1 LKNLTDKGKTAMTQ
15 KILGIILLLALSQIL
30 WAHFAF
36 SAEIV
41 RKTTLSNG
49 LTLVVAERNQLP
61 TVHLQVL
68 LRAGSSV
75 DTALQS
81 GLANLTAELLL
92 QGTATQ
98 EATQISRRIES
109 VGGSLASGA
118 DLDYT
123 SIHLAVLK
131 KDLPLGME
139 LLADILLNPQFA
151 EPEVARKIAEMK
163 ARLKRM
169 EEEPRQ
175 IAQLAFAK
183 SLFRDHPYAHPV
195 EGSVATLD
203 QLTRADIQRFFQSYY
218 RPNNAQ
224 VTIVGQIN
232 LEEAAGILQKVLGGW
247 QAVPIQ
253 KPPLTAP
260 RELPRPEVVKIDRS
274 SSQANILWGHLGV
287 NRGNP
292 DYYTLLVMNYIL
304 GGGGFVSRLMDQIRD
319 NLGLTYGIHS
329 HFEARE
335 FPGAFEISLE
345 TRNQNTNQAV
355 AEIMKELKKFLEKGV
370 TATELAEAKAYL
382 TGSFPMRM
390 DTNAKMVKLLS
401 AITFYGL
408 GLDYPEKYPQLINQ
422 VTEGEILRAAR
433 QYLQPEKFLLVVVG
447 DQKEIQLK
455 DSF

>member
-1 LKNLTDKGKTAMTQ
+1 MKNLKGIPGMTQ

-30 WAHFAF
+30 WAHIAF

-61 TVHLQVL
+61 TIHLQVL
-68 LRAGSSV
+68 VRAGSSV
-75 DTALQS
+75 DTADQL

-92 QGTATQ
+92 QGTATRD
-98 EATQISRRIES
+98 ATQISRRIES
-109 VGGSLASGA
+109 VGGSLTSAA
-118 DLDYT
+118 DLDFT
-123 SIHLAVLK
+123 SLHLAVLK

-151 EPEVARKIAEMK
+151 EPEVGRKIVEMK

-175 IAQLAFAK
+175 IAQLAFARG
-183 SLFRDHPYAHPV
+183 LFRDHPYAHPV

-203 QLTRADIQRFFQSYY
+203 KLTRVDIQRFFQSYY
-218 RPNNAQ
+218 RPNNTLI
-224 VTIVGQIN
+224 TIVGQTT
-232 LEEAAGILQKVLGGW
+232 LEEATGFLEKGLGGW
-247 QAVPIQ
+247 QASPIQ
-253 KPPLTAP
+253 KPPLAP
-260 RELPRPEVVKIDRS
+260 PQGLVRQEVVKIDRS

-319 NLGLTYGIHS
+319 NLGLTYGIYS

-335 FPGAFEISLE
+335 FPGAFEIALE
-345 TRNQNTNQAV
+345 TKNQNTNQAV
-355 AEIMKELKKFLEKGV
+355 AEIRKEIKKFLEKGV
-370 TATELAEAKAYL
+370 TATELDEAKAYL
-382 TGSFPMRM
+382 TGSFPLRM

-401 AITFYGL
+401 AIEFYGL

-422 VTEGEILRAAR
+422 VTGEEILRVTR

>member
-1 LKNLTDKGKTAMTQ
+1 MTQ
-15 KILGIILLLALSQIL
+15 NILGIILLLALSQIL
-30 WAHFAF
+30 WAQFSF
-36 SAEIV
+36 SAEMV

-61 TVHLQVL
+61 IVHLQVL

-75 DTALQS
+75 DTAQQS

-109 VGGSLASGA
+109 VGGSLTSGA

-151 EPEVARKIAEMK
+151 EPEVSRKIAEMK

-183 SLFRDHPYAHPV
+183 SLFRDHPYARPV

-232 LEEAAGILQKVLGGW
+232 LEEAAGILEKVLGGW

-274 SSQANILWGHLGV
+274 SSQANILWGHLGI

-433 QYLQPEKFLLVVVG
+433 QYLQPDRFLLVVVG
-447 DQKEIQLK
+447 NQKEIALK
-455 DSF
+455 ETWEIR

>member
-1 LKNLTDKGKTAMTQ
+1 MTQ

-30 WAHFAF
+30 WAQFSF
-36 SAEIV
+36 SAEMV

-61 TVHLQVL
+61 IVHLQVL

-75 DTALQS
+75 DTAQQS

-109 VGGSLASGA
+109 VGGSLTSGA

-151 EPEVARKIAEMK
+151 EPEVSRKIAEMK

-183 SLFRDHPYAHPV
+183 SLFRDHPYARPV

-232 LEEAAGILQKVLGGW
+232 LEEAAGILEKVLGGW

-274 SSQANILWGHLGV
+274 SSQANILWGHLGI

-433 QYLQPEKFLLVVVG
+433 QYLQPDRFLLVVVG
-447 DQKEIQLK
+447 NQKEIALK
-455 DSF
+455 ETWEIR

>member
-1 LKNLTDKGKTAMTQ
+1 MTQ
-15 KILGIILLLALSQIL
+15 KILGLVLLLALGQIL
-30 WAHFAF
+30 WAQFAL

-49 LTLVVAERNQLP
+49 LTLLVAERNQLP

-75 DTALQS
+75 DTASQV
-81 GLANLTAELLL
+81 GLANLTAELIL

-98 EATQISRRIES
+98 DATRINRRIES
-109 VGGSLASGA
+109 VGGSLTAGA
-118 DLDYT
+118 DLDFT
-123 SIHLAVLK
+123 SIHLSVLK

-151 EPEVARKIAEMK
+151 EAEVARKITEMK

-175 IAQLAFAK
+175 IAQLAFAR

-203 QLTRADIQRFFQSYY
+203 KLTRVDIQRFFQSYY
-218 RPNNAQ
+218 RPNNAL

-232 LEEAAGILQKVLGGW
+232 LEEATGFLEKVLGGW
-247 QAVPIQ
+247 QPAPIQ
-253 KPPLTAP
+253 KPPLADP
-260 RELPRPEVVKIDRS
+260 QGPARPEVVKIDRS

-287 NRGNP
+287 SRGNP

-319 NLGLTYGIHS
+319 NLGLTYGIYS
-329 HFEARE
+329 HFVARE

-345 TRNQNTNQAV
+345 TKNQNTNQAV
-355 AEIMKELKKFLEKGV
+355 AEILKELRKLLEKGV

-382 TGSFPMRM
+382 TGSFPLRM

-401 AITFYGL
+401 AMKFYGL
-408 GLDYPEKYPQLINQ
+408 GLDYPEKFPQLINQ
-422 VTEGEILRAAR
+422 VSEEEIMRVAR
-433 QYLQPEKFLLVVVG
+433 KYLQPDRFLLVVVG
-447 DQKEIQLK
+447 DQKEIQLS
-455 DSF
+455 DH

>member
-1 LKNLTDKGKTAMTQ
+1 MTQ

-61 TVHLQVL
+61 TIHLQVL
-68 LRAGSSV
+68 VRAGSSV
-75 DTALQS
+75 DTADQL

-92 QGTATQ
+92 QGTATRD
-98 EATQISRRIES
+98 ATQISRRIES
-109 VGGSLASGA
+109 VGGSLTSAA
-118 DLDYT
+118 DLDFT
-123 SIHLAVLK
+123 SLHLAVLK

-139 LLADILLNPQFA
+139 LLADILQNPQFA
-151 EPEVARKIAEMK
+151 EPEVARKIVEMK

-175 IAQLAFAK
+175 IAQLAFARG
-183 SLFRDHPYAHPV
+183 LFRDHPYAHPV

-203 QLTRADIQRFFQSYY
+203 KLTRVDIQRFFQSYY
-218 RPNNAQ
+218 RPNNALITMVGQ
-224 VTIVGQIN
+224 VT
-232 LEEAAGILQKVLGGW
+232 LEEATGFLEKGLGGW
-247 QAVPIQ
+247 PASPIQ
-253 KPPLTAP
+253 KPPLAP
-260 RELPRPEVVKIDRS
+260 PQGLARPEVVKIDRS

-319 NLGLTYGIHS
+319 NLGLTYGIYS

-335 FPGAFEISLE
+335 FPGAFQIVLE
-345 TRNQNTNQAV
+345 TKNQNTNQAV
-355 AEIMKELKKFLEKGV
+355 AEIRKEIKKFLEKGV

-382 TGSFPMRM
+382 TGSFPLRM

-401 AITFYGL
+401 AIEFYGL

-422 VTEGEILRAAR
+422 VTEEEILRAAR

>member
-1 LKNLTDKGKTAMTQ
+1 MSQ

-41 RKTTLSNG
+41 RKTTLANG
-49 LTLVVAERNQLP
+49 LTLVVVERNQLP

-68 LRAGSSV
+68 LRAGSSA
-75 DTALQS
+75 DTANQS

-98 EATQISRRIES
+98 DATRISLRIES
-109 VGGSLASGA
+109 VGGSLTSGA
-118 DLDYT
+118 DLDFT

-139 LLADILLNPQFA
+139 LLADILLHPQFA
-151 EPEVARKIAEMK
+151 EPEVARKITEMR

-218 RPNNAQ
+218 RPNNAL

-232 LEEAAGILQKVLGGW
+232 LEEATDFLEKGLGGW
-247 QAVPIQ
+247 QAAPIQ
-253 KPPLTAP
+253 KPPVGTPQGLA
-260 RELPRPEVVKIDRS
+260 RSEVVKIDRS

-287 NRGNP
+287 TRGNP
-292 DYYTLLVMNYIL
+292 DFYTLLVMNYIL

-319 NLGLTYGIHS
+319 NLGLTYGIYS
-329 HFEARE
+329 HFNARE

-345 TRNQNTNQAV
+345 TKNQNTNQAL
-355 AEIMKELKKFLEKGV
+355 AEILKELNKLLLKGV

-382 TGSFPMRM
+382 TGSFPLRM

-401 AITFYGL
+401 AIEFYGL

-422 VTEGEILRAAR
+422 VTEEEILRVAR
-433 QYLQPEKFLLVVVG
+433 KYLQPDRFLLVVVG
-447 DQKEIQLK
+447 DQKAIELK
-455 DSF
+455 EVINR

>member
-1 LKNLTDKGKTAMTQ
+1 MTQ

-49 LTLVVAERNQLP
+49 LTLVVAERDQLP
-61 TVHLQVL
+61 TIHLQVL
-68 LRAGSSV
+68 VRAGSSA
-75 DTALQS
+75 DSANQR

-92 QGTATQ
+92 QGTTTQDATR
-98 EATQISRRIES
+98 ISRRIES
-109 VGGSLASGA
+109 VGGSLNAAA
-118 DLDYT
+118 DLDFT
-123 SIHLAVLK
+123 SLNLAVLR
-131 KDLPLGME
+131 KDLLLGME
-139 LLADILLNPQFA
+139 LLADVLLNPLFA
-151 EPEVARKIAEMK
+151 EPEVARKTAEMK

-175 IAQLAFAK
+175 IAQLAFAQ
-183 SLFRDHPYAHPV
+183 SLFREHPYASPV

-203 QLTRADIQRFFQSYY
+203 QLTRVDIQRFFQSYY

-232 LEEAAGILQKVLGGW
+232 LEEAAGILEKALGGW
-247 QAVPIQ
+247 QAAPIQ
-253 KPPLTAP
+253 KPIVPAP

-287 NRGNP
+287 NRRNP

-345 TRNQNTNQAV
+345 TKNQNTNQAV

-370 TATELAEAKAYL
+370 TASELAEAKAYL
-382 TGSFPMRM
+382 TGSFPLRM
-390 DTNAKMVKLLS
+390 DTNAKTVKLLS
-401 AITFYGL
+401 AIEFYGL

-433 QYLQPEKFLLVVVG
+433 QYLRPEKFLLVVVG
-447 DQKEIQLK
+447 DQKAIQLK

>member
-1 LKNLTDKGKTAMTQ
+1 MNQ
-15 KILGIILLLALSQIL
+15 KILGLILLLALSQIL
-30 WAHFAF
+30 WAQFSF
-36 SAEIV
+36 SAEMV

-109 VGGSLASGA
+109 VGGSLTSGA

-175 IAQLAFAK
+175 IGQLAFAK

-203 QLTRADIQRFFQSYY
+203 QLTRVDIQRFFQSYY

-232 LEEAAGILQKVLGGW
+232 LEEAAGILEKVLGGW

-253 KPPLTAP
+253 RPPVTAP

-382 TGSFPMRM
+382 TGSFPLRM

-401 AITFYGL
+401 AIEFYGL
-408 GLDYPEKYPQLINQ
+408 GLDYLEKYPQLINQ

-433 QYLQPEKFLLVVVG
+433 QYLHPEKFLLVVVG

>member
-1 LKNLTDKGKTAMTQ
+1 MTQ

-61 TVHLQVL
+61 TIHLQVL
-68 LRAGSSV
+68 VRAGSSV
-75 DTALQS
+75 DTADQL

-92 QGTATQ
+92 QGTATRD
-98 EATQISRRIES
+98 ATQISRRIES
-109 VGGSLASGA
+109 VGGSLTSAA
-118 DLDYT
+118 DLDFT
-123 SIHLAVLK
+123 SLHLAVLK

-139 LLADILLNPQFA
+139 LLADILQNPQFA
-151 EPEVARKIAEMK
+151 EPEVARKIVEMK

-183 SLFRDHPYAHPV
+183 GLFRDHPYAHPV

-203 QLTRADIQRFFQSYY
+203 KLTRVDIQRFFQSYY
-218 RPNNAQ
+218 RPNNALI
-224 VTIVGQIN
+224 TIVGQVT
-232 LEEAAGILQKVLGGW
+232 LEEATGFLEKGLGGW
-247 QAVPIQ
+247 QASPIQ
-253 KPPLTAP
+253 KPPLAP
-260 RELPRPEVVKIDRS
+260 PQGLARPEVVKIDRS

-319 NLGLTYGIHS
+319 NLGLTYGIYS

-335 FPGAFEISLE
+335 FPGAFQIVLE
-345 TRNQNTNQAV
+345 TKNQNTNQAV
-355 AEIMKELKKFLEKGV
+355 AEIRKEIKEFLEKGV

-382 TGSFPMRM
+382 TGSFPLRM

-401 AITFYGL
+401 AIEFYGL

-422 VTEGEILRAAR
+422 VTEEEILRAAR

>member
-1 LKNLTDKGKTAMTQ
+1 MTQ

-41 RKTTLSNG
+41 RKATLSNG

-61 TVHLQVL
+61 TIHLQVL
-68 LRAGSSV
+68 VRAGSSV
-75 DTALQS
+75 DTADQL

-92 QGTATQ
+92 QGTATRD
-98 EATQISRRIES
+98 ATQISRRIES
-109 VGGSLASGA
+109 VGGSLTSAA
-118 DLDYT
+118 DLDFT
-123 SIHLAVLK
+123 SLHLAVLK

-151 EPEVARKIAEMK
+151 EPEVARKIVEMK

-175 IAQLAFAK
+175 IAQLAFARG
-183 SLFRDHPYAHPV
+183 LFKDHPYAHPV

-203 QLTRADIQRFFQSYY
+203 KLTRVDIQRFFQSYY
-218 RPNNAQ
+218 RPNNALI
-224 VTIVGQIN
+224 TIVGQTT
-232 LEEAAGILQKVLGGW
+232 LEEATGFLEKGLGGW
-247 QAVPIQ
+247 QASPIQ
-253 KPPLTAP
+253 KPPLAP
-260 RELPRPEVVKIDRS
+260 PQGLARPEVVKIDRS

-319 NLGLTYGIHS
+319 NLGLTYGIYS

-335 FPGAFEISLE
+335 FPGAFQIVLE
-345 TRNQNTNQAV
+345 TKNQNTNQAV
-355 AEIMKELKKFLEKGV
+355 AEIRKEIKKFLEKGV

-382 TGSFPMRM
+382 TGSFPLRM

-401 AITFYGL
+401 AIEFYGL

-422 VTEGEILRAAR
+422 VTGEEILRVAR
-433 QYLQPEKFLLVVVG
+433 KYLQPEKFLLVVVG

>member
-1 LKNLTDKGKTAMTQ
+1 MTQ

-61 TVHLQVL
+61 TIHLQVL
-68 LRAGSSV
+68 VRAGSSV
-75 DTALQS
+75 DTADQL

-92 QGTATQ
+92 QGTATRD
-98 EATQISRRIES
+98 ATQISRRIES
-109 VGGSLASGA
+109 VGGSLTSAA
-118 DLDYT
+118 DLDFT
-123 SIHLAVLK
+123 SLHLAVLK

-139 LLADILLNPQFA
+139 LLADILQNPQFA
-151 EPEVARKIAEMK
+151 EPEVARKIVEMK

-183 SLFRDHPYAHPV
+183 GLFRDHPYAHPV

-203 QLTRADIQRFFQSYY
+203 KLTRVDIQRFFQSYY
-218 RPNNAQ
+218 RPNNALITMVGQ
-224 VTIVGQIN
+224 VT
-232 LEEAAGILQKVLGGW
+232 LEEATGFLEKGLGGW
-247 QAVPIQ
+247 QASPIQ
-253 KPPLTAP
+253 KPPLAP
-260 RELPRPEVVKIDRS
+260 PQGLARPEVVKIDRS

-319 NLGLTYGIHS
+319 NLGLTYGIYS

-335 FPGAFEISLE
+335 FPGAFQIVLE
-345 TRNQNTNQAV
+345 TKNQNTNQAV
-355 AEIMKELKKFLEKGV
+355 AEIRKEIKEFLEKGV

-382 TGSFPMRM
+382 TGSFPLRM

-401 AITFYGL
+401 AIEFYGL

-422 VTEGEILRAAR
+422 VTEEEILRAAR

>member
-1 LKNLTDKGKTAMTQ
+1 MPQ
-15 KILGIILLLALSQIL
+15 KILGLILLLALSQIL
-30 WAHFAF
+30 WSHFAF
-36 SAEIV
+36 SAENV

-61 TVHLQVL
+61 TIHLQVL
-68 LRAGSSV
+68 VRAGSSV
-75 DTALQS
+75 DRVDQL

-98 EATQISRRIES
+98 DATQISRRIES
-109 VGGSLASGA
+109 VGGSLTSGA
-118 DLDYT
+118 DFDFT
-123 SIHLAVLK
+123 SIHLSVLK
-131 KDLPLGME
+131 KDLSLGMD

-175 IAQLAFAK
+175 IAHLTFAK
-183 SLFRDHPYAHPV
+183 GLFGDHPYAHPI

-203 QLTRADIQRFFQSYY
+203 QLTRVDIQRFFQSYC
-218 RPNNAQ
+218 RPNNVL

-232 LEEAAGILQKVLGGW
+232 LEEATEILEKGLGGW
-247 QAVPIQ
+247 KAASIQ
-253 KPPLTAP
+253 KPSLAASQGLT
-260 RELPRPEVVKIDRS
+260 RSEVVKIDRS

-319 NLGLTYGIHS
+319 NLGLTYGINS
-329 HFEARE
+329 HFDARE
-335 FPGAFEISLE
+335 FPGSFEISIE
-345 TRNQNTNQAV
+345 TKNRSANQAV
-355 AEIMKELKKFLEKGV
+355 TEILKEIKKLLEKGV
-370 TATELAEAKAYL
+370 SATELAEAKAYL
-382 TGSFPMRM
+382 TGSFPLRM
-390 DTNAKMVKLLS
+390 DTNAKMVKMLS
-401 AITFYGL
+401 AMEFYGL
-408 GLDYPEKYPQLINQ
+408 GLDYPERYPQLINQ
-422 VTEGEILRAAR
+422 VTEEELLRVAR
-433 QYLQPEKFLLVVVG
+433 KYLQPDRFLLVVVG

>member
-1 LKNLTDKGKTAMTQ
+1 MTQ

-61 TVHLQVL
+61 TIHLQVL
-68 LRAGSSV
+68 VRAGSSV
-75 DTALQS
+75 DTADQL

-92 QGTATQ
+92 QGTATRD
-98 EATQISRRIES
+98 ATQISRRIES
-109 VGGSLASGA
+109 VGGSLTSAA
-118 DLDYT
+118 DLDFT
-123 SIHLAVLK
+123 SLHLAVLK

-139 LLADILLNPQFA
+139 LLADILQNPQFA
-151 EPEVARKIAEMK
+151 EPEVARKIVEMK

-175 IAQLAFAK
+175 IAQLAFARG
-183 SLFRDHPYAHPV
+183 LFRDHPYAHPV

-203 QLTRADIQRFFQSYY
+203 KLTRVDIQRFFQSYY
-218 RPNNAQ
+218 RPNNALITMVGQ
-224 VTIVGQIN
+224 VT
-232 LEEAAGILQKVLGGW
+232 LEEATGFLEKGLGGW
-247 QAVPIQ
+247 PASPIQ
-253 KPPLTAP
+253 KPPLAP
-260 RELPRPEVVKIDRS
+260 PQGLARPEVVKIDRS

-319 NLGLTYGIHS
+319 NLGLTYGIYS

-335 FPGAFEISLE
+335 FPGAFEIALE
-345 TRNQNTNQAV
+345 TKNQNTNQAV
-355 AEIMKELKKFLEKGV
+355 AEIRKEIKKFLEKGV

-382 TGSFPMRM
+382 TGSFPLRM

-401 AITFYGL
+401 AIEFYGL

-422 VTEGEILRAAR
+422 VTEEEILRAAR

-447 DQKEIQLK
+447 DQKEIQWK

>member
-1 LKNLTDKGKTAMTQ
+1 MTQ

-41 RKTTLSNG
+41 RKTTLANG

-75 DTALQS
+75 DTANQL

-98 EATQISRRIES
+98 DAARISLRIES
-109 VGGSLASGA
+109 VGGSLTSGA
-118 DLDYT
+118 DLDFT

-183 SLFRDHPYAHPV
+183 SLFRNHPYAHPV
-195 EGSVATLD
+195 EGSVAALD
-203 QLTRADIQRFFQSYY
+203 KLTRSDIQRFFQSYY
-218 RPNNAQ
+218 RPNNAL

-232 LEEAAGILQKVLGGW
+232 LDEATGFLEKALGGW
-247 QAVPIQ
+247 QAAPIQ
-253 KPPLTAP
+253 KPPLAAP
-260 RELPRPEVVKIDRS
+260 QGLTRPEVVKVDRS
-274 SSQANILWGHLGV
+274 SSQANVLWGHLGV

-319 NLGLTYGIHS
+319 NLGLTYGIYS
-329 HFEARE
+329 HFDARE

-345 TRNQNTNQAV
+345 TKNQNTNQAV
-355 AEIMKELKKFLEKGV
+355 AEIMKELKKFLENGV

-382 TGSFPMRM
+382 TGSFPLRM
-390 DTNAKMVKLLS
+390 DTNAKMVKMLS
-401 AITFYGL
+401 AMEFYGL
-408 GLDYPEKYPQLINQ
+408 GLDYPEKYPQLINR
-422 VTEGEILRAAR
+422 VTAEEILRVAR
-433 QYLQPEKFLLVVVG
+433 KYLQPDRFLLVVVG
-447 DQKEIQLK
+447 DQKEIQLN